1 MLLTSLVGAALLGPW
16 TVGAP
21 KVDLT
26 QSPPSSAQ
34 TPEENAA
41 ETPAEQAPAAEASA
55 AEAPAAE
62 DAPVE
67 DAPAEDASAED
78 APAEDTPAEA
88 PPLESS
94 SAEAAPAVDASAEA
108 SAADVQVGTGTPPAA
123 EAIDPAGDTTAPE
136 LIEVQ
141 RPTPRLFET
150 LYQFRDDEVATHQNA
165 AGTVTFIPGLQVR
178 NQIGYVSPFVLD
190 RFGNAYQESAE
201 ATGRIRWN
209 PTLRLGK
216 KQNIDIVGQIDLV
229 NGRWTPAGSDDP
241 IIDEIISPPSDT
253 VALGQPP
260 GRQSL
265 RYVDPRHLY
274 MQWTSKVGQLRIGQM
289 GFTWGQ
295 GMLANDGNNVDRY
308 GDMKF
313 GDDGPGDIFERV
325 LFATRPFSPLG
336 GIGRDFIIALGA
348 DVVFRDERLDLVESK
363 GKDLGVQG
371 IFVFRWQPENQ
382 DENYLGAYAV
392 YRWQREGDD
401 GDVYDDDTDLRV
413 GVGDIAGQGV
423 KYLRP
428 NLQLLGG
435 FEAVVIGGKT
445 TIAWTEAY
453 PEHKV
458 LQGGIAG
465 RAYIGDHDLWLAGL
479 DFGFASGDA
488 NPADGRIT
496 NFTFDAGHTVGLV
509 LFQAV
514 NGWRSAR
521 SEILA
526 TNGELTGVPLNGTQF
541 IPTRGAVTNAVYFH
555 PKARYSLQEH
565 FEVWGGPLFAFAP
578 VDIADPYTT
587 RLNGGTGTNSVGG
600 DGSNRFYGSE
610 IDLGFRGRYEW
621 KKAWFQAGLQVGL
634 LLPGLGIAD
643 AEEKLGAPVMAAQL
657 RTEIRY

>member
-1 MLLTSLVGAALLGPW
+1 MLLSSLVGATLLGPW

-21 KVDLT
+21 DVDLT
-26 QSPPSSAQ
+26 RGP
-34 TPEENAA
+34 
-41 ETPAEQAPAAEASA
+41 
-55 AEAPAAE
+55 
-62 DAPVE
+62 
-67 DAPAEDASAED
+67 
-78 APAEDTPAEA
+78 
-88 PPLESS
+88 
-94 SAEAAPAVDASAEA
+94 AEAAPEPATAEPAGSAET
-108 SAADVQVGTGTPPAA
+108 SPEPVKPVGTQATGPETQTPY
-123 EAIDPAGDTTAPE
+123 IE
-136 LIEVQ
+136 LESPP
-141 RPTPRLFET
+141 REEPRLTQT
-150 LYQFRDDEVATHQNA
+150 LFKFRDDEVASHQNA

-190 RFGNAYQESAE
+190 RLGETYNEGAE

-209 PTLRLGK
+209 PVLRLGK
-216 KQNIDIVGQIDLV
+216 KQNLDIVGQIDFV

-241 IIDEIISPPSDT
+241 VIAEIINPPSDT
-253 VALGQPP
+253 VAIGQPP
-260 GRQSL
+260 GRQTL

-274 MQWTSKVGQLRIGQM
+274 LQWTTKVGQLRIGQM

-295 GMLANDGNNVDRY
+295 GMLANDGNNVDRF

-313 GDDGPGDIFERV
+313 GDDGPGDIFERI
-325 LFATRPFSPLG
+325 LFGTRPFKPLG
-336 GIGRDFIIALGA
+336 GIGEDFIVAVGA
-348 DVVFRDERLDLVESK
+348 DVVFRDERLDLVASK
-363 GKDLGVQG
+363 GKDLGIQG
-371 IFVFRWQPENQ
+371 IFVLRWQPENQ

-401 GDVYDDDTDLRV
+401 GDIYDDDTDLRV

-428 NLQLLGG
+428 DLQLIGG
-435 FEAVVIGGKT
+435 FEAVIIGGRT
-445 TIAWTEAY
+445 TVAWTNEY

-465 RAYIGDHDLWLAGL
+465 KAYIGDHEEWLAGF
-479 DFGFASGDA
+479 DFGYASGDA
-488 NPADGRIT
+488 NPADDRIN
-496 NFTFDAGHTVGLV
+496 NFTFDAGHTVGMV

-514 NGWRSAR
+514 NGWRTAR

-555 PKARYSLQEH
+555 PKARYSFQEA
-565 FEVWGGPLFAFAP
+565 FEIWGGPLFAFAP

-587 RLNGGTGTNSVGG
+587 RLNGGTGTNSIGG

-610 IDLGFRGRYEW
+610 LDFGVRGRYEF
-621 KKAWFQAGLQVGL
+621 KKAWFQAGVQFGV
-634 LLPGLGIAD
+634 LLPGLGMAD
-643 AEEKLGAPVMAAQL
+643 AEENLGPPVMAAQL